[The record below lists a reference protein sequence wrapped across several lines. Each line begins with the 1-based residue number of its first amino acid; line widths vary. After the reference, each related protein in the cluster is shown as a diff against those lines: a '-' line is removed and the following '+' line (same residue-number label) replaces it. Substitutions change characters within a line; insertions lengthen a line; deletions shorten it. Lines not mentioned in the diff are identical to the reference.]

1 MPERE
6 KTVVVKFG
14 GSAMDNA
21 ERKSEVLQDV
31 LALRCEGV
39 KVVLCHGG
47 GPAINEMLKTLDI
60 PVRFVNGLR
69 YTSDEIMRVVEMV
82 LIGQV
87 NTELVGSLTALGGR
101 AVGLSG
107 VSGGLFQCHQKSE
120 ELGRV
125 GEIDAV
131 DTTAMDALLSA
142 GFIPVVAPIGTD
154 GHGTSYNIN
163 GDTAAAKLA
172 SALRADELILLTD
185 MEGVCNSVELHD
197 VISYLNVR
205 DVPSLKER
213 GVIQGGMIPKIDGC
227 VDAVHQGV
235 GSVRIVDGRE
245 AHSLLRS
252 FSQECGTTI
261 GTARESV
268 GIKEVY

>member
-1 MPERE
+1 MPLGE
-6 KTVVVKFG
+6 KTVVIKFG
-14 GSAMDNA
+14 GSAMDSE
-21 ERKSEVLQDV
+21 ERKRAVLEDIA
-31 LALRCEGV
+31 ALRRDGV
-39 KVVLCHGG
+39 KTVLCHGG

-107 VSGGLFQCHQKSE
+107 VSGVMYQCHRKSE

-131 DTTAMDALLSA
+131 DVTAVDALLSA
-142 GFIPVVAPIGTD
+142 GYIPVIAPIGTD
-154 GHGTSYNIN
+154 GLGTSYNIN
-163 GDTAAAKLA
+163 GDTAASVLA
-172 SALRADELILLTD
+172 AALHADELILLTD
-185 MEGVCNSVELHD
+185 MEGVCNSIELHD
-197 VISYLNVR
+197 VIPYLHVR
-205 DVPSLKER
+205 DVPALKER
-213 GVIQGGMIPKIDGC
+213 GVIRGGMIPKIDGC
-227 VDAVHQGV
+227 VKAVENGV
-235 GSVRIVDGRE
+235 GSVKILDGRE
-245 AHSLLRS
+245 AHSILTS
-252 FSQECGTTI
+252 FTKEIGTTI

-268 GIKEVY
+268 GIKETP